1 MLNLDETLGRK
12 ISYNKQRDLYLKGLL
27 YSLTV
32 LIFVTILRNQISEV
46 NLLQLIPGFYL
57 ILLFISLLIVVSL
70 SDLFLRL
77 PIELDEKKE
86 NGTKT
91 IERMEIFFVI
101 KLSFFFLSTYL
112 LIVLNTIVPL
122 SLDSFNF
129 YGEQTL
135 ENLWSF
141 DEVLA
146 LELIL
151 LLILI
156 LLSQFPP
163 IAIYQLT
170 TESKVTFFPEFWK
183 SLSLVI
189 FIGSGLLTPTIDG
202 YTQLSFATSAISLY
216 LAVINFIEK
225 RINIKFTGTIN
236 FVS

>member
-170 TESKVTFFPEFWK
+170 TESQVTFFPEFWK